1 MKVLLDTHILLW
13 WLSGDR
19 SLPQSA
25 RHVIAKE
32 SNTVFVSAATAWEI
46 SIKKAIGKLSA
57 PDDLESA
64 LFASQFEVLPIT
76 IPHALAAG
84 LLPNH
89 HDDPF
94 DRMLV
99 AQARHE
105 GMRLL
110 THDSR
115 LGLYGD
121 FVDFA

>member
-1 MKVLLDTHILLW
+1 M
-13 WLSGDR
+13 
-19 SLPQSA
+19 
-25 RHVIAKE
+25 
-32 SNTVFVSAATAWEI
+32 SAATAWEI